1 MKDLNKIK
9 EGHTK
14 VRVLKHLQLE
24 TQDYFKPSIENV
36 TKDEIQ
42 YIFKIRSKTLN
53 VKMNKKG
60 QFESFECEVCNKEDE
75 TQEHIYQCKEI
86 RKHIEKKESKVP
98 DYENILIGDTKAKIE
113 VARYMNRNLRIY
125 SDVVN
130 RR

>member
-1 MKDLNKIK
+1 
-9 EGHTK
+9 
-14 VRVLKHLQLE
+14 
-24 TQDYFKPSIENV
+24 
-36 TKDEIQ
+36 
-42 YIFKIRSKTLN
+42 
-53 VKMNKKG
+53 MNKKG

-125 SDVVN
+125 SDIVN